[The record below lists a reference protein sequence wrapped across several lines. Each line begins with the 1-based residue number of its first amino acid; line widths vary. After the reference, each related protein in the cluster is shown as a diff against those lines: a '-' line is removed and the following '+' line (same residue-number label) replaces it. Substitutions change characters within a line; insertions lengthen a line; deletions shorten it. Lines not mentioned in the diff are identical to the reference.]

1 MKFPMNMIEAFR
13 NNLPTRITR
22 ATQVV
27 AWATLVSNIAI
38 ILTGGAVRLTASG
51 LGCPEWPRC
60 TPESWVATQEMGLH
74 GAIEF
79 GNRLL
84 TYVLVLIC
92 ALMFFALLRLRRSHR
107 ALFRMSLVILAG
119 IPLQAVI
126 GGITV
131 WTNLNPWIVG
141 LHFLLSAALVM
152 VSTMLLNRIRL
163 ERRVAREAGQDA
175 GQQAG
180 PAATQSATA
189 GSDAGSGPEFQTSS
203 AAGTSA
209 DRDGVAGIRMSHG
222 PSDAVTS
229 AMAPVILI
237 STWVSVFLG
246 TVVTGTGPHAGDPGS
261 PRHLFDPDLVTRMH
275 VVPVYVLCFAAIA
288 LLVRQHQIGAAANQR
303 RSAWGLFVIIIA
315 QGVIGY
321 VQHFTGLPVLL
332 VGLHMLGSAL
342 LVVTATAV
350 FDSYRARYRTRGLS
364 HAPAEPAG
372 HPGLAQPSRAS

>member
-13 NNLPTRITR
+13 SNLPTRITR
-22 ATQVV
+22 VTKVI
-27 AWATLVSNIAI
+27 AWATLVANIGI

-107 ALFRMSLVILAG
+107 ALFRMSLGILAG

-131 WTNLNPWIVG
+131 WTNLNPWIVA
-141 LHFLLSAALVM
+141 LHFLLSAGLVM

-163 ERRVAREAGQDA
+163 EMRSAREA
-175 GQQAG
+175 
-180 PAATQSATA
+180 AA
-189 GSDAGSGPEFQTSS
+189 P
-203 AAGTSA
+203 
-209 DRDGVAGIRMSHG
+209 DGVAGVRMSHG
-222 PSDAVTS
+222 ASDAVTS
-229 AMAPVILI
+229 AMAPVILGA
-237 STWVSVFLG
+237 TWVSVFLG

-288 LLVRQHQIGAAANQR
+288 LLVRQYRISTAPNQR
-303 RSAWGLFVIIIA
+303 RSAWWLMAIILA
-315 QGVIGY
+315 QGVVGY

-350 FDSYRARYRTRGLS
+350 FDSYRARYRTRGLTAS
-364 HAPAEPAG
+364 PAPAAAPQAEPA
-372 HPGLAQPSRAS
+372 PAS

>member
-1 MKFPMNMIEAFR
+1 MKFPMNAIEAFR
-13 NNLPTRITR
+13 TSLPTRITR
-22 ATQVV
+22 VTKVL
-27 AWATLVSNIAI
+27 AWATLISNIGI

-60 TPESWVATQEMGLH
+60 TPESWVTTQEMGLH
-74 GAIEF
+74 GVIEF

-107 ALFRMSLVILAG
+107 PLFRMSLVILAG

-131 WTNLNPWIVG
+131 WTNLNPWIVA

-152 VSTMLLNRIRL
+152 ISTMLLNRIRL
-163 ERRVAREAGQDA
+163 ELRSAQDA
-175 GQQAG
+175 SQDSSQ
-180 PAATQSATA
+180 
-189 GSDAGSGPEFQTSS
+189 DSS
-203 AAGTSA
+203 ARTSHP
-209 DRDGVAGIRMSHG
+209 RGVAGIRMSHG
-222 PSDAVTS
+222 GSDAVTS
-229 AMAPVILI
+229 AMAPVILVA
-237 STWVSVFLG
+237 TWVSVFLG

-288 LLVRQHQIGAAANQR
+288 LLVRQHRISTAANQR
-303 RSAWGLFVIIIA
+303 RSAWGLIVIIIA

-321 VQHFTGLPVLL
+321 VQHFTGLPVIL

-350 FDSYRARYRTRGLS
+350 FDSYRARYVTRGLS
-364 HAPAEPAG
+364 SEQAPATATKTHPA
-372 HPGLAQPSRAS
+372 PTA

>member
-1 MKFPMNMIEAFR
+1 MNVLEVFR
-13 NNLPTRITR
+13 TNLPTRITR
-22 ATQVV
+22 VTKVI

-60 TPESWVATQEMGLH
+60 TPDSWVATQEMGLH

-107 ALFRMSLVILAG
+107 SLFRMSLIILAG

-131 WTNLNPWIVG
+131 WTNLNPWIVA

-163 ERRVAREAGQDA
+163 ELRAAREAGQESRHDSR
-175 GQQAG
+175 QDS
-180 PAATQSATA
+180 PAAPGAQL
-189 GSDAGSGPEFQTSS
+189 Q
-203 AAGTSA
+203 
-209 DRDGVAGIRMSHG
+209 GVAGVRMSHG
-222 PSDAVTS
+222 ASDAVTS
-229 AMAPVILI
+229 AMAPVILVA
-237 STWVSVFLG
+237 TWVSVFLG

-288 LLVRQHQIGAAANQR
+288 LLVRQYRISTAPNQR
-303 RSAWGLFVIIIA
+303 RSAWSLMIVIIA

-321 VQHFTGLPVLL
+321 VQHFTGLPVIL

-350 FDSYRARYRTRGLS
+350 FDSYRARYVTRGLGGDEAV
-364 HAPAEPAG
+364 APA
-372 HPGLAQPSRAS
+372 LSTQSASGQSASTQAS

>member
-1 MKFPMNMIEAFR
+1 MKFPMNVIEAFR
-13 NNLPTRITR
+13 TNLPTRITR
-22 ATQVV
+22 ATKVV
-27 AWATLVSNIAI
+27 AWATLISNIGI

-107 ALFRMSLVILAG
+107 ALFRMSLLILAG

-131 WTNLNPWIVG
+131 WTNLNPWIVA

-152 VSTMLLNRIRL
+152 IATMLLNRIRL
-163 ERRVAREAGQDA
+163 ELRSAKDA
-175 GQQAG
+175 
-180 PAATQSATA
+180 SA
-189 GSDAGSGPEFQTSS
+189 D
-203 AAGTSA
+203 AAGDALPSSDQGSSPDSSRRRA
-209 DRDGVAGIRMSHG
+209 PSDGVAGVRMSHG
-222 PSDAVTS
+222 GSDAVTS
-229 AMAPVILI
+229 AMAPVILLA
-237 STWVSVFLG
+237 TWVSVFLG

-288 LLVRQHQIGAAANQR
+288 LVVRQYRIDTAPNQR
-303 RSAWGLFVIIIA
+303 RSAWGLIAVVIA

-350 FDSYRARYRTRGLS
+350 FDSYRARYVTRGLS
-364 HAPAEPAG
+364 SLTAPAVAPRPEPA
-372 HPGLAQPSRAS
+372 PTS

>member
-1 MKFPMNMIEAFR
+1 MNAIETFR
-13 NNLPTRITR
+13 TNLPTRITR
-22 ATQVV
+22 VTKVL
-27 AWATLVSNIAI
+27 AWATLISNIGI

-107 ALFRMSLVILAG
+107 PLFRMSLVILAG

-131 WTNLNPWIVG
+131 WTNLNPWIVA

-152 VSTMLLNRIRL
+152 IATMLLNRIRL
-163 ERRVAREAGQDA
+163 ELRSAKDA
-175 GQQAG
+175 SQ
-180 PAATQSATA
+180 
-189 GSDAGSGPEFQTSS
+189 
-203 AAGTSA
+203 
-209 DRDGVAGIRMSHG
+209 RDGVPGIRMSHG
-222 PSDAVTS
+222 GSDAVTS
-229 AMAPVILI
+229 AMAPVILVA
-237 STWVSVFLG
+237 TWVSVFLG

-288 LLVRQHQIGAAANQR
+288 LVVRQYRISTAPNQR
-303 RSAWGLFVIIIA
+303 RSAWGLIAVVIA

-321 VQHFTGLPVLL
+321 VQHFTGLPVIL

-350 FDSYRARYRTRGLS
+350 FDSYRARYVTRGLS
-364 HAPAEPAG
+364 AVTAQAAARQTEPA
-372 HPGLAQPSRAS
+372 PSA

>member
-163 ERRVAREAGQDA
+163 ERRVAAKPFRTPGSRRARPPLKA
-175 GQQAG
+175 PPRAPTRG
-180 PAATQSATA
+180 PAR
-189 GSDAGSGPEFQTSS
+189 SS
-203 AAGTSA
+203 
-209 DRDGVAGIRMSHG
+209 R
-222 PSDAVTS
+222 P
-229 AMAPVILI
+229 APP
-237 STWVSVFLG
+237 LG
-246 TVVTGTGPHAGDPGS
+246 
-261 PRHLFDPDLVTRMH
+261 L
-275 VVPVYVLCFAAIA
+275 
-288 LLVRQHQIGAAANQR
+288 RQ
-303 RSAWGLFVIIIA
+303 
-315 QGVIGY
+315 
-321 VQHFTGLPVLL
+321 
-332 VGLHMLGSAL
+332 
-342 LVVTATAV
+342 TATAW
-350 FDSYRARYRTRGLS
+350 
-364 HAPAEPAG
+364 
-372 HPGLAQPSRAS
+372 PGSG

>member
-1 MKFPMNMIEAFR
+1 MKFPMNAIEAFR
-13 NNLPTRITR
+13 TNLPTRITR
-22 ATQVV
+22 ITKAL
-27 AWATLVSNIAI
+27 AWATLISNIGI

-107 ALFRMSLVILAG
+107 PLFRMSLLILAG

-131 WTNLNPWIVG
+131 WTNLNPWIVA
-141 LHFLLSAALVM
+141 LHFLLSALLVM
-152 VSTMLLNRIRL
+152 VATMLLNRIRL
-163 ERRVAREAGQDA
+163 ELRTAQEAGK
-175 GQQAG
+175 G
-180 PAATQSATA
+180 
-189 GSDAGSGPEFQTSS
+189 
-203 AAGTSA
+203 
-209 DRDGVAGIRMSHG
+209 DGVAGMPLSHG
-222 PSDAVTS
+222 ASDAVTS
-229 AMAPVILI
+229 AMAPVILGA
-237 STWVSVFLG
+237 TWVSVFLG

-288 LLVRQHQIGAAANQR
+288 LLVRQSRINTASHQR
-303 RSAWGLFVIIIA
+303 RAAWWLIAVILA

-321 VQHFTGLPVLL
+321 VQHFNGLPVIL

-342 LVVTATAV
+342 LVVSAAAV
-350 FDSYRARYRTRGLS
+350 FDSYRARYVTRGLTS
-364 HAPAEPAG
+364 SPAADAVANPGGVANPGAVAHPDAVAHADAAADPESAAR
-372 HPGLAQPSRAS
+372 S

>member
-1 MKFPMNMIEAFR
+1 MKFPMNVLEVFR
-13 NNLPTRITR
+13 TNLPTRITR
-22 ATQVV
+22 VTKVL
-27 AWATLVSNIAI
+27 AWATLVSNIGI

-60 TPESWVATQEMGLH
+60 TPDSWVATQEMGLH

-107 ALFRMSLVILAG
+107 PLFRMSLIILAG

-131 WTNLNPWIVG
+131 WTNLNPWIVA

-152 VSTMLLNRIRL
+152 VATMLLNRIRL
-163 ERRVAREAGQDA
+163 ELRTAREAGQGS
-175 GQQAG
+175 GQDS
-180 PAATQSATA
+180 PAAPGAQL
-189 GSDAGSGPEFQTSS
+189 Q
-203 AAGTSA
+203 
-209 DRDGVAGIRMSHG
+209 GVAGVRMSHG
-222 PSDAVTS
+222 ASDAVTS
-229 AMAPVILI
+229 AMAPVILA

-288 LLVRQHQIGAAANQR
+288 LLVRQYRISTAPNQR
-303 RSAWGLFVIIIA
+303 RSAWWLMIVIIA

-321 VQHFTGLPVLL
+321 VQHFTGLPIIL

-342 LVVTATAV
+342 LVVMATAV
-350 FDSYRARYRTRGLS
+350 FDSYRARYVTRGLGDAAAV
-364 HAPAEPAG
+364 APASQSATAPA
-372 HPGLAQPSRAS
+372 S

>member
-1 MKFPMNMIEAFR
+1 MNAIEVFR
-13 NNLPTRITR
+13 TNLPTRITR
-22 ATQVV
+22 VTKVL
-27 AWATLVSNIAI
+27 AWATLISNIGI

-92 ALMFFALLRLRRSHR
+92 ALMFFALLRMRRSHR
-107 ALFRMSLVILAG
+107 PLFRMSLVILAG

-131 WTNLNPWIVG
+131 WTNLNPWIVA
-141 LHFLLSAALVM
+141 LHFLLSAGLVM
-152 VSTMLLNRIRL
+152 VATMLLNRIRL
-163 ERRVAREAGQDA
+163 ELRSAQDA
-175 GQQAG
+175 AAQDSAAD
-180 PAATQSATA
+180 PAADPAKE
-189 GSDAGSGPEFQTSS
+189 SGP
-203 AAGTSA
+203 
-209 DRDGVAGIRMSHG
+209 RDGVAGIRMSHG
-222 PSDAVTS
+222 ASDAVTS
-229 AMAPVILI
+229 AMAPVILAA
-237 STWVSVFLG
+237 TWVSVFLG

-275 VVPVYVLCFAAIA
+275 VAPVYVLCFAAIA
-288 LLVRQHQIGAAANQR
+288 LLVRQYRISTAPNQR
-303 RSAWGLFVIIIA
+303 RSAWWLMAVIIA
-315 QGVIGY
+315 QGIIGY
-321 VQHFTGLPVLL
+321 VQHFTGLPIIL

-350 FDSYRARYRTRGLS
+350 FDSYRARYVTRGLTRS
-364 HAPAEPAG
+364 LTPVAAAAGPQTEPA
-372 HPGLAQPSRAS
+372 QKS

>member
-1 MKFPMNMIEAFR
+1 MKFPMNLLETLR
-13 NNLPTRITR
+13 SSLPTRITR
-22 ATQVV
+22 VTKVL
-27 AWATLVSNIAI
+27 AWATLVSNIGI

-92 ALMFFALLRLRRSHR
+92 ALMFFALLRLRGTHR
-107 ALFRMSLVILAG
+107 PLFRMSVLILAG

-152 VSTMLLNRIRL
+152 ISTMLLNRIRL
-163 ERRVAREAGQDA
+163 ELRIAGEHGD
-175 GQQAG
+175 
-180 PAATQSATA
+180 PAASAGVTGVPLRDA
-189 GSDAGSGPEFQTSS
+189 GSDAV
-203 AAGTSA
+203 AA
-209 DRDGVAGIRMSHG
+209 
-222 PSDAVTS
+222 
-229 AMAPVILI
+229 AMTPVILGA
-237 STWVSVFLG
+237 TWVSVFLG
-246 TVVTGTGPHAGDPGS
+246 TVVTGTGPHAGDPAS
-261 PRHLFDPDLVTRMH
+261 PRHLFDPDLVTRIH

-288 LLVRQHQIGAAANQR
+288 LLVRQSRAASSPAQR
-303 RSAWGLFVIIIA
+303 RSAWWLLAVILA

-321 VQHFTGLPVLL
+321 TQHFTGLPVLL

-342 LVVTATAV
+342 LVVSATAV
-350 FDSYRARYRTRGLS
+350 FESYRARYVTRGLGGS
-364 HAPAEPAG
+364 APR
-372 HPGLAQPSRAS
+372 AQSSQHTERLV

>member
-1 MKFPMNMIEAFR
+1 MKFPMNLLETLR
-13 NNLPTRITR
+13 SNLPTRITR
-22 ATQVV
+22 VTKVL
-27 AWATLVSNIAI
+27 AWATLVSNIGI

-60 TPESWVATQEMGLH
+60 TPDSWVSTQEMGLH

-92 ALMFFALLRLRRSHR
+92 ALMFFALLRLRGSHR
-107 ALFRMSLVILAG
+107 PLFRMSVLILAG

-152 VSTMLLNRIRL
+152 ISTMLLNRIRFEL
-163 ERRVAREAGQDA
+163 KTAREHDDLAASAGVSGVPLRQV
-175 GQQAG
+175 
-180 PAATQSATA
+180 
-189 GSDAGSGPEFQTSS
+189 GSDAV
-203 AAGTSA
+203 AA
-209 DRDGVAGIRMSHG
+209 
-222 PSDAVTS
+222 
-229 AMAPVILI
+229 AMTPVILGA
-237 STWVSVFLG
+237 TWVSVFLG

-261 PRHLFDPDLVTRMH
+261 PRHLFDPDLVTRTH

-288 LLVRQHQIGAAANQR
+288 LLVRQSRTATSPAQR
-303 RSAWGLFVIIIA
+303 RCAWWLLAVILA

-321 VQHFTGLPVLL
+321 TQHFTGLPVLL

-342 LVVTATAV
+342 LVVSATAV
-350 FDSYRARYRTRGLS
+350 FESYRARYVTRGLGGS
-364 HAPAEPAG
+364 APLAESSQ
-372 HPGLAQPSRAS
+372 HTEGLV

>member
-1 MKFPMNMIEAFR
+1 MKFPLNLLETLR
-13 NNLPTRITR
+13 SNLPTRITR
-22 ATQVV
+22 VTKVL
-27 AWATLVSNIAI
+27 AWATLVSNIGI

-92 ALMFFALLRLRRSHR
+92 ALMFFALLRLRGSHR
-107 ALFRMSLVILAG
+107 PLFRMSVLILAG

-152 VSTMLLNRIRL
+152 ISTMLLNRIRL
-163 ERRVAREAGQDA
+163 ELRVARERGDLEASAGLA
-175 GQQAG
+175 GVPLRHG
-180 PAATQSATA
+180 VTGVPLRHGVTGVPLRHGVT
-189 GSDAGSGPEFQTSS
+189 GVPLRDSDS
-203 AAGTSA
+203 
-209 DRDGVAGIRMSHG
+209 DGVA
-222 PSDAVTS
+222 A
-229 AMAPVILI
+229 AMTPIILGA
-237 STWVSVFLG
+237 TWVSVFLG
-246 TVVTGTGPHAGDPGS
+246 TVVTGTGPHAGDPAS

-275 VVPVYVLCFAAIA
+275 VMPVYVLCFAAIA
-288 LLVRQHQIGAAANQR
+288 LLVRQSRAATAPAQR
-303 RSAWGLFVIIIA
+303 RCAWWLLAVILA
-315 QGVIGY
+315 QGIIGY
-321 VQHFTGLPVLL
+321 TQHFTGLPVLL

-342 LVVTATAV
+342 LVVSATAV
-350 FDSYRARYRTRGLS
+350 FESYRARYVTRGLDGS
-364 HAPAEPAG
+364 APPAKSSQ
-372 HPGLAQPSRAS
+372 HTERLV